1 LSDPVFLSE
10 EQIVR
15 IHDEQIRLYGGSPGL
30 LDGGLLSSAVIQPQN
45 ACFYGGKRSPF
56 DLAAEYAF
64 SLAKNH
70 AFQDGNKRTGA
81 AAAIAFLEVNGWLV
95 EEHFTEEMLALV
107 TGKMTKSEFSSVLK
121 RVSKRVKIIDLVA
134 ALHRLLSGE

>member
-1 LSDPVFLSE
+1 MSE
-10 EQIVR
+10 QQIVR
-15 IHDEQIRLYGGSPGL
+15 IHNEQIRLFGGSPGL
-30 LDGGLLSSAVIQPQN
+30 LDGGLLSSAVMQPQN
-45 ACFYGGKRSPF
+45 ACFYGDKRSPF

-70 AFQDGNKRTGA
+70 AFQDGNKRTRA

-107 TGKMTKSEFSSVLK
+107 TGKMTKPEFSSVLK
-121 RVSKRVKIIDLVA
+121 RVSKRAKIIDLVA
-134 ALHRLLSGE
+134 ALQRLFSGE